1 MQNAENACECVR
13 EKMIRIP
20 GKNDT
25 LFLSIQAAAPA
36 RACERGIS
44 AAESRCAREPC
55 QPHAVRL

>member
-25 LFLSIQAAAPA
+25 GPKTWGGGRGWEEIAVAAQP
-36 RACERGIS
+36 RAGGLEKGLGGRR
-44 AAESRCAREPC
+44 A
-55 QPHAVRL
+55 